1 MKHYLL
7 GLIAF
12 GIISCMN
19 SSSSQFS
26 NDNRLQQPEVA
37 LVKHFK
43 GALTGGLKGDS
54 IFFDVSANGKKVENI
69 IFKGYWRCGGQL
81 EIVRGVGPDESFDIK
96 NGEAKGKVSDPPNGG
111 STAWHFDFAATI
123 KGQEASG
130 TFRMNINN
138 LGCDSYLL
146 KFIAVAK

>member
-19 SSSSQFS
+19 SSSSQIS
-26 NDNRLQQPEVA
+26 NANTLQEPEVG

-43 GALTGGLKGDS
+43 GALTGGFKGDS

-69 IFKGYWRCGGQL
+69 IFKGYWRCSGKL
-81 EIVRGVGPDESFDIK
+81 EMIRGVGPDGAFDIK

-111 STAWHFDFAATI
+111 STAWHFDFAAAI
-123 KGQEASG
+123 KGKEASG